1 MKKKIVS
8 VILCAAMATTVLAG
22 CGSSNTA
29 STDAAAEETTEDV
42 EAEATKEE
50 AEDAEAAEG
59 ATDAAEVTT
68 VEPGVLTMG
77 TNATFPPYEYKD
89 GDDVVGIDA
98 EIAQAMADKL
108 GLQLEIVDMDFDS
121 LVASVQSGKIDM
133 SLAGMTVTEERK
145 QNVDFTDSYATGV
158 QVIIVKEDSDIA
170 SADDLEGKLIGV
182 QQGTTG
188 DILSSDQVEK
198 DSQMKRYPK
207 GSTAIQA
214 LKNGKID
221 CVVIDSE
228 PAAKFGEK
236 NQDLKIIDGVFETEE
251 YAMCVKKGNTE
262 LLDEM
267 NKALEELKED
277 GTVDKI
283 IGNYIG
289 DDTGKYQY
297 ESPADVDHSK
307 GTLVMATNAEFE
319 PYEYHEGD
327 GIVGID
333 VDLSR
338 AICDKMGY
346 DLEILDMEFDS
357 ILPSIAAGKADFGAA
372 GMTVDAE
379 RQKNADFTD
388 TYANA
393 SQVVI
398 VRK

>member
-8 VILCAAMATTVLAG
+8 VMLCAAMATTVLAG

-50 AEDAEAAEG
+50 AEDAEAAEV

-98 EIAQAMADKL
+98 EIAQALADKL

-188 DILSSDQVEK
+188 HLYCADDFGEDNVIP
-198 DSQMKRYPK
+198 YAN
-207 GSTAIQA
+207 GATAVQA
-214 LKNGKID
+214 LLQGKVD
-221 CVVIDSE
+221 CVVIDQE
-228 PAAKFGEK
+228 PAKAFVEANEG
-236 NQDLKIIDGVFETEE
+236 LKILETAYTTED
-251 YAMCVKKGNTE
+251 YAAAVSKDNP
-262 LLDEM
+262 
-267 NKALEELKED
+267 ALTAALNSALQELKDD
-277 GTVDKI
+277 GTI
-283 IGNYIG
+283 QG
-289 DDTGKYQY
+289 
-297 ESPADVDHSK
+297 
-307 GTLVMATNAEFE
+307 
-319 PYEYHEGD
+319 
-327 GIVGID
+327 
-333 VDLSR
+333 
-338 AICDKMGY
+338 
-346 DLEILDMEFDS
+346 ILDKY
-357 ILPSIAAGKADFGAA
+357 IKA
-372 GMTVDAE
+372 E
-379 RQKNADFTD
+379 
-388 TYANA
+388 
-393 SQVVI
+393 
-398 VRK
+398 

>member
-8 VILCAAMATTVLAG
+8 VMLCAAMATTVLAG

-42 EAEATKEE
+42 ESEATKEE
-50 AEDAEAAEG
+50 AEDAEAAEA

-98 EIAQAMADKL
+98 EIAQALADKL

-188 DILSSDQVEK
+188 HLYCSDDFGEDNVIP
-198 DSQMKRYPK
+198 YAN
-207 GSTAIQA
+207 GATAVQA
-214 LKNGKID
+214 LLQGKVD
-221 CVVIDSE
+221 CVVIDQE
-228 PAAKFGEK
+228 PAKAFVEANEG
-236 NQDLKIIDGVFETEE
+236 LKILETAYTTED
-251 YAMCVKKGNTE
+251 YAAAVSKDNP
-262 LLDEM
+262 
-267 NKALEELKED
+267 ALTAALNSALQELKDD
-277 GTVDKI
+277 GTI
-283 IGNYIG
+283 QG
-289 DDTGKYQY
+289 
-297 ESPADVDHSK
+297 
-307 GTLVMATNAEFE
+307 
-319 PYEYHEGD
+319 
-327 GIVGID
+327 
-333 VDLSR
+333 
-338 AICDKMGY
+338 
-346 DLEILDMEFDS
+346 ILDKY
-357 ILPSIAAGKADFGAA
+357 IKA
-372 GMTVDAE
+372 E
-379 RQKNADFTD
+379 
-388 TYANA
+388 
-393 SQVVI
+393 
-398 VRK
+398 

>member
-42 EAEATKEE
+42 EAEAATEE
-50 AEDAEAAEG
+50 AEDAEAAEE

-98 EIAQAMADKL
+98 EIAQALADKL

-188 DILSSDQVEK
+188 HLYCSDDFGEDNVIP
-198 DSQMKRYPK
+198 YAN
-207 GSTAIQA
+207 GATAVQA
-214 LKNGKID
+214 LLQGKVD
-221 CVVIDSE
+221 CVVIDQE
-228 PAAKFGEK
+228 PAKAFVEANEG
-236 NQDLKIIDGVFETEE
+236 LKILETAYTTED
-251 YAMCVKKGNTE
+251 YAAAVSKDNP
-262 LLDEM
+262 
-267 NKALEELKED
+267 ALTAALNSALQELKDD
-277 GTVDKI
+277 GTI
-283 IGNYIG
+283 QG
-289 DDTGKYQY
+289 
-297 ESPADVDHSK
+297 
-307 GTLVMATNAEFE
+307 
-319 PYEYHEGD
+319 
-327 GIVGID
+327 
-333 VDLSR
+333 
-338 AICDKMGY
+338 
-346 DLEILDMEFDS
+346 ILDKY
-357 ILPSIAAGKADFGAA
+357 IKA
-372 GMTVDAE
+372 E
-379 RQKNADFTD
+379 
-388 TYANA
+388 
-393 SQVVI
+393 
-398 VRK
+398 

>member
-8 VILCAAMATTVLAG
+8 VMLCAAMATTVLAG

-158 QVIIVKEDSDIA
+158 QVIIVKDDSDIA
-170 SADDLEGKLIGV
+170 SVDDLQDKLIGV

-188 DILSSDQVEK
+188 HLYCADVFGEDHVNAL
-198 DSQMKRYPK
+198 PN
-207 GSTAIQA
+207 GATAVQA
-214 LKNGKID
+214 LLQGKVD
-221 CVVIDSE
+221 CVVIDQE
-228 PAAKFGEK
+228 PAKAFVEANEG
-236 NQDLKIIDGVFETEE
+236 LKILDTAYTTED
-251 YAMCVKKGNTE
+251 YAAAVSKDNPALTAA
-262 LLDEM
+262 L
-267 NKALEELKED
+267 NKALQELKDD
-277 GTVDKI
+277 GTI
-283 IGNYIG
+283 QG
-289 DDTGKYQY
+289 
-297 ESPADVDHSK
+297 
-307 GTLVMATNAEFE
+307 
-319 PYEYHEGD
+319 
-327 GIVGID
+327 
-333 VDLSR
+333 
-338 AICDKMGY
+338 
-346 DLEILDMEFDS
+346 ILDKY
-357 ILPSIAAGKADFGAA
+357 IKA
-372 GMTVDAE
+372 E
-379 RQKNADFTD
+379 
-388 TYANA
+388 
-393 SQVVI
+393 
-398 VRK
+398 

>member
-8 VILCAAMATTVLAG
+8 VMLCAAMATTVLAG

-50 AEDAEAAEG
+50 AEDAEAAEA

-170 SADDLEGKLIGV
+170 SVDDLEGKLIGV

-188 DILSSDQVEK
+188 HLYCSDDFGEDNVIP
-198 DSQMKRYPK
+198 YAN
-207 GSTAIQA
+207 GATAVQA
-214 LKNGKID
+214 LLQGKVD
-221 CVVIDSE
+221 CVVIDQE
-228 PAAKFGEK
+228 PAKAFVEANEG
-236 NQDLKIIDGVFETEE
+236 LKILETAYTTED
-251 YAMCVKKGNTE
+251 YAAAVSKDNPE
-262 LLDEM
+262 LTA
-267 NKALEELKED
+267 ALNSALQELKDD
-277 GTVDKI
+277 GTI
-283 IGNYIG
+283 QG
-289 DDTGKYQY
+289 
-297 ESPADVDHSK
+297 
-307 GTLVMATNAEFE
+307 
-319 PYEYHEGD
+319 
-327 GIVGID
+327 
-333 VDLSR
+333 
-338 AICDKMGY
+338 
-346 DLEILDMEFDS
+346 ILDKY
-357 ILPSIAAGKADFGAA
+357 IKA
-372 GMTVDAE
+372 E
-379 RQKNADFTD
+379 
-388 TYANA
+388 
-393 SQVVI
+393 
-398 VRK
+398 

>member
-188 DILSSDQVEK
+188 HLYCSDDFGEDNVIP
-198 DSQMKRYPK
+198 YAN
-207 GSTAIQA
+207 GATAVQA
-214 LKNGKID
+214 LLQGKVD
-221 CVVIDSE
+221 CVVIDQE
-228 PAAKFGEK
+228 PAKAFVEANEG
-236 NQDLKIIDGVFETEE
+236 LKILETAYTTED
-251 YAMCVKKGNTE
+251 YAAAVSKDNPALTAA
-262 LLDEM
+262 L
-267 NKALEELKED
+267 NKALQELKDD
-277 GTVDKI
+277 GTI
-283 IGNYIG
+283 QG
-289 DDTGKYQY
+289 
-297 ESPADVDHSK
+297 
-307 GTLVMATNAEFE
+307 
-319 PYEYHEGD
+319 
-327 GIVGID
+327 
-333 VDLSR
+333 
-338 AICDKMGY
+338 
-346 DLEILDMEFDS
+346 ILDKY
-357 ILPSIAAGKADFGAA
+357 IKA
-372 GMTVDAE
+372 E
-379 RQKNADFTD
+379 
-388 TYANA
+388 
-393 SQVVI
+393 
-398 VRK
+398 

>member
-1 MKKKIVS
+1 M
-8 VILCAAMATTVLAG
+8 LCAAMATTVLAG

-98 EIAQAMADKL
+98 EIAQALADKL

-188 DILSSDQVEK
+188 HLYCSDDFGEDNVIP
-198 DSQMKRYPK
+198 YAN
-207 GSTAIQA
+207 GATAVQA
-214 LKNGKID
+214 LLQGKVD
-221 CVVIDSE
+221 CVVIDQE
-228 PAAKFGEK
+228 PAKAFVEANEG
-236 NQDLKIIDGVFETEE
+236 LKILETAYTTED
-251 YAMCVKKGNTE
+251 YAAAVSKDNP
-262 LLDEM
+262 
-267 NKALEELKED
+267 ALTAALNSALQELKDD
-277 GTVDKI
+277 GTI
-283 IGNYIG
+283 QG
-289 DDTGKYQY
+289 
-297 ESPADVDHSK
+297 
-307 GTLVMATNAEFE
+307 
-319 PYEYHEGD
+319 
-327 GIVGID
+327 
-333 VDLSR
+333 
-338 AICDKMGY
+338 
-346 DLEILDMEFDS
+346 ILDKY
-357 ILPSIAAGKADFGAA
+357 IKA
-372 GMTVDAE
+372 E
-379 RQKNADFTD
+379 
-388 TYANA
+388 
-393 SQVVI
+393 
-398 VRK
+398 

>member
-8 VILCAAMATTVLAG
+8 VMLCAAMATTVLAG

-50 AEDAEAAEG
+50 AEDAEAAEE

-98 EIAQAMADKL
+98 EIAQALADKL

-188 DILSSDQVEK
+188 HLYCSDDFGEDNVIP
-198 DSQMKRYPK
+198 YAN
-207 GSTAIQA
+207 GATAVQA
-214 LKNGKID
+214 LLQGKVD
-221 CVVIDSE
+221 CVVIDQE
-228 PAAKFGEK
+228 PAKAFVEANEG
-236 NQDLKIIDGVFETEE
+236 LKILETAYTTED
-251 YAMCVKKGNTE
+251 YAAAVSKDNP
-262 LLDEM
+262 
-267 NKALEELKED
+267 ALTAALNSALQELKDD
-277 GTVDKI
+277 GTI
-283 IGNYIG
+283 QG
-289 DDTGKYQY
+289 
-297 ESPADVDHSK
+297 
-307 GTLVMATNAEFE
+307 
-319 PYEYHEGD
+319 
-327 GIVGID
+327 
-333 VDLSR
+333 
-338 AICDKMGY
+338 
-346 DLEILDMEFDS
+346 ILDKY
-357 ILPSIAAGKADFGAA
+357 IKA
-372 GMTVDAE
+372 E
-379 RQKNADFTD
+379 
-388 TYANA
+388 
-393 SQVVI
+393 
-398 VRK
+398 